1 MNIEYMEPDILK
13 KRLRSLVRLDEAMTP
28 PEKDWLRIWTSGI
41 SDDGVRWYMLDNG
54 GGDSM
59 IILFAQAG
67 VLVKGFDHENALN
80 QFASDGEWDDAF
92 FEYVF
97 RDMPRELAPLLT
109 DDERNETTFCMWYQY
124 DTGKWYQNE
133 YPDNDGGKKYR
144 KITTMK
150 KAKKDS
156 AWRRSNK
163 FSTPDQI
170 EWRTDRDQRFARQ
183 GILALRQ
190 F

>member
-1 MNIEYMEPDILK
+1 MNIEYMEPNILE

-133 YPDNDGGKKYR
+133 YPDNDGGKKYLLGYIPQTAEELYVWA
-144 KITTMK
+144 KDYYDEEGK
-150 KAKKDS
+150 KGLSLETVEQVFNAGS
-156 AWRRSNK
+156 
-163 FSTPDQI
+163 
-170 EWRTDRDQRFARQ
+170 DRMED
-183 GILALRQ
+183 
-190 F
+190 